1 MDVQYKSEGNLK
13 KKKVKTLNKQLYQ
26 HMEAGFGIHTF
37 LYLVQAALGLH
48 AVLVSDFMLSP
59 KWQKIKRLHVQS
71 QVYGKKPTSKQ

>member
-1 MDVQYKSEGNLK
+1 
-13 KKKVKTLNKQLYQ
+13 
-26 HMEAGFGIHTF
+26 MEAGFGIHTF

-71 QVYGKKPTSKQ
+71 QVYGRNLPANNRNQNIFL